1 MKVST
6 PASTTVPSSTLHT
19 AQAGRPAPQCAATPL
34 VENAGTRKLTLS
46 RHSHGTVEVELSP
59 PPVTRLVLSGGGAKG
74 IAFPGLIHAL
84 EQNKLLDGVKVIS
97 GSSAGGISAVLIA
110 SGMNARMFDTL
121 SDGIKLPELLNST
134 NTVGAWLQ
142 DASTKVGE
150 VAGKIPG
157 KAGNIS
163 QLLLTLLP
171 RLQTKAEPLE
181 ELLRKESR
189 QSILA
194 HIADMPRE
202 KRSAKVMNIA
212 DDLSKGRPV
221 TFNDLEVLS
230 KHVPAIKQLN
240 ITGTGMFDGRAQ
252 LVVFNASL
260 TPHMDIARAAHIS
273 GALPLLFQQ
282 PVEQAMKFQEY
293 AEKTAFQDGGL
304 LLNTPAPDLYERQYS
319 PHALGATEQLIV
331 TFESEPPKKPV
342 DRGTVG
348 SALVDRFTG
357 VPHTASHELTTAK
370 LAALSEQTVTLPL
383 KTERGDFRSKM
394 NGTVNFTMP
403 LDIKNHLQAQA
414 RQVVNEHLLN
424 RSAVR
429 EHHQFDSIGDAVLAM
444 DDEMVACVTPSLQ
457 KDFAST
463 DALRFR
469 EDARQALQAVD
480 NAITAVKSAPTLTL
494 TPQLGAAL
502 RNLDALATRPQEV
515 EWLGRQLNAPD
526 RPNYQQLLQAMSKE
540 PSAVSTVL
548 TSAIAQMTKRDIA
561 VIAENFTREVIY
573 PSLFRPGQPD
583 SNVALLRR
591 AESDLAKAQSADDFN
606 RSLDDIATH
615 YVARQKPWS
624 AFAHATT
631 VEMAK
636 AWRIT

>member
-1 MKVST
+1 MKVSA
-6 PASTTVPSSTLHT
+6 PALTTVTPPAVHT
-19 AQAGRPAPQCAATPL
+19 AQAGTSTSQCATAPL
-34 VENAGTRKLTLS
+34 VEGVGARKLTLS
-46 RHSHGTVEVELSP
+46 RHSNGTVEVELSR
-59 PPVTRLVLSGGGAKG
+59 PPVTQLVLSGGGAKG
-74 IAFPGLIHAL
+74 IAFPGLVHAL
-84 EQNKLLDGVKVIS
+84 EQNTLLDGLEVVS

-110 SGMNARMFDTL
+110 SGMSAKKFDTL
-121 SDGIKLPELLNST
+121 SDGIKLPELLNSK
-134 NTVGAWLQ
+134 NTIGAWLQ
-142 DASTKVGE
+142 NASTEAGE
-150 VAGKIPG
+150 VVGKIPG
-157 KAGNIS
+157 KVGNVS

-202 KRSAKVMNIA
+202 KRSAEVMNIA
-212 DDLSKGRPV
+212 DDLSNGRPA
-221 TFNDLEVLS
+221 TFRDLDVLS
-230 KHVPAIKQLN
+230 QQLPAIKQLN

-260 TPHMDIARAAHIS
+260 TPEMDIARAAHIS
-273 GALPLLFQQ
+273 GALPLLFQP
-282 PVEQAMKFQEY
+282 PVEEGMAYQQH

-304 LLNTPAPDLYERQYS
+304 LLNTPVSALYERPFN
-319 PHALGATEQLIV
+319 PHALGTSEQLIV
-331 TFESEPPKKPV
+331 KFESEPPKKPV
-342 DRGTVG
+342 DRGTFG

-357 VPHTASHELTTAK
+357 VPHTASHELTHAK
-370 LAALSEQTVTLPL
+370 LNALSEQTVTLPL
-383 KTERGDFRSKM
+383 KTEQGDFRSKM

-403 LDIKNHLQAQA
+403 MDIKNHLQAQA
-414 RQVVNEHLLN
+414 QQVVNEHLRT

-429 EHHQFDSIGDAVLAM
+429 EHHQFDSIDDAVLAM
-444 DDEMVACVTPSLQ
+444 DDEMIASVTPSLQ
-457 KDFAST
+457 KDSAST
-463 DALRFR
+463 GALRFR
-469 EDARQALQAVD
+469 EEARQALQALD
-480 NAITAVKSAPTLTL
+480 NAITAANSAPSLKL

-515 EWLGRQLNAPD
+515 EWLGRQLNNPNQ
-526 RPNYQQLLQAMSKE
+526 PNYQQLLQAMSKA
-540 PSAVSTVL
+540 PTAVSKVL
-548 TSAIAQMTKRDIA
+548 TSAVEQMTKRDIA

-591 AESDLAKAQSADDFN
+591 AESDLANAQSADDFN

-615 YVARQKPWS
+615 YVARQKPWT
-624 AFAHATT
+624 AFTNATT